1 MSAKD
6 ITFKQVPRQKLA
18 ETVSQQLL
26 EAVRDKEPGTQL
38 PSERALVEQLGVGR
52 STVREA
58 LKGLAMIGVIE
69 IRHGQGVF
77 VASHQASVPGAMGF
91 ESVEAAKLVEARNI
105 VEPELARLAAARRT
119 AADVDALDEILTAH
133 RKALDEGAP
142 PLLEASRF
150 HIHLADAAHNPV
162 LSAVVQPFF
171 RWRWRKGRSSTSSNR
186 STKSGSCSSTWGSSK
201 PCATRTPP
209 SPWSGPASTSARWAS
224 TTRPT
229 SSGRQSEA
237 LHLVGL
243 EAELDRFGAGEPYRH
258 HAADRAQ
265 VRHQHAHLGLAPG
278 HRRRP
283 GGD

>member
-6 ITFKQVPRQKLA
+6 ISFKQVPRQKLA

-119 AADVDALDEILTAH
+119 EADVEALDEILTAH
-133 RKALDEGAP
+133 RKALEEGTP

-150 HIHLADAAHNPV
+150 HIHLAEAAHNPV

-171 RWRWRKGRSSTSSNR
+171 RLALEKGPKLYELEPEYEEWELQQHMRIFEAVRDQNPALALERTR
-186 STKSGSCSSTWGSSK
+186 EHVGSMGQHYEADIK
-201 PCATRTPP
+201 
-209 SPWSGPASTSARWAS
+209 
-224 TTRPT
+224 
-229 SSGRQSEA
+229 RQ
-237 LHLVGL
+237 
-243 EAELDRFGAGEPYRH
+243 AE
-258 HAADRAQ
+258 
-265 VRHQHAHLGLAPG
+265 
-278 HRRRP
+278 
-283 GGD
+283 